1 MENQK
6 VSSIAKKLGVT
17 TQAIYKK
24 LAKVGKQI
32 ATELVKENGAT
43 WLTPKGVEIL
53 EDSFGNKHQDDV
65 SEVATVGNLVATLQ
79 KNIEEKQSMI
89 MNQQDMIR
97 QLLEK
102 QAGERQRTD
111 SIIMKLAHYLEDTR
125 RSALA
130 IEMKVNTLLPKTA
143 EPNFEILNRPALPV
157 KAWNPPRV
165 EDPVKSMGF
174 LQRIWIEITQPE
186 RLRRQVGV

>member
-111 SIIMKLAHYLEDTR
+111 SIIMKLAHDLEDTR

-130 IEMKVNTLLPKTA
+130 IEMKVDTLLPKRV
-143 EPNFEILNRPALPV
+143 EPNLEILNRPTPPA
-157 KAWNPPRV
+157 KAWNLIRV
-165 EDPVKSMGF
+165 NYF
-174 LQRIWIEITQPE
+174 CR
-186 RLRRQVGV
+186 